1 MFVYMMCINRVRMCK
16 ISLGVTVTFN
26 QSTYTINEN
35 SRMVQPVITLS
46 NPAAFDITIRIR
58 DRGRTALS

>member
-1 MFVYMMCINRVRMCK
+1 MCK

-26 QSTYTINEN
+26 QSSYTINEN
-35 SRMVQPVITLS
+35 NRIVQPEITLS

-58 DRGRTALS
+58 DRERTASS